1 MLTKNTS
8 LLSALWLMCERVIA
22 LGISFAVT
30 LAVARHL
37 MPEAFGRLSFLLA
50 LASLASPCMALGLNS
65 LVTRE
70 VLQRPNAQHLIIGSS
85 IVMRSLAGAVVAGL
99 MLAVTSQYLPGE
111 ELVLIAVLLFSTIFN
126 AFAVVDF
133 WLQARMANRYAALL
147 RLAVISVFSL
157 ARLLAV
163 WFDAGLP
170 VFIYL
175 LAIEF
180 VVQGLLYLVVYHR
193 LGGGVQTL
201 RISAE
206 ECRTL
211 LRQSRWLLLSGI
223 AAILYLKVDQIM
235 LGVMLDDRAVGIYAA
250 AARLSEVW
258 YFVPAAIV
266 TALFPHL
273 IDKRATDTE
282 RYGLDVQKLND
293 LLFSL
298 ALLVALVMSVTV
310 GWLLPAMFGK
320 AYAESVPVLMVHIW
334 AAILVFM
341 RALLSKWLIAEELL
355 RLSLLTQ
362 VCGAVANVGLNY
374 YLIPLYGPLGAAYAT
389 VISYTVAG
397 YGVLFFHRDLWP
409 MAMVV
414 TRSICLPY
422 RLVRKGRGLYSS

>member
-1 MLTKNTS
+1 
-8 LLSALWLMCERVIA
+8 
-22 LGISFAVT
+22 
-30 LAVARHL
+30 
-37 MPEAFGRLSFLLA
+37 
-50 LASLASPCMALGLNS
+50 
-65 LVTRE
+65 
-70 VLQRPNAQHLIIGSS
+70 
-85 IVMRSLAGAVVAGL
+85 
-99 MLAVTSQYLPGE
+99 
-111 ELVLIAVLLFSTIFN
+111 
-126 AFAVVDF
+126 
-133 WLQARMANRYAALL
+133 
-147 RLAVISVFSL
+147 
-157 ARLLAV
+157 
-163 WFDAGLP
+163 
-170 VFIYL
+170 
-175 LAIEF
+175 
-180 VVQGLLYLVVYHR
+180 LVVYHR
-193 LGGGVQTL
+193 LGGGIQML

-206 ECRTL
+206 ECRAL
-211 LRQSRWLLLSGI
+211 LHQSRWLCLSGI

-298 ALLVALVMSVTV
+298 ALLVALVVSVSA
-310 GWLLPAMFGK
+310 GWLLPAMFGT

>member
-1 MLTKNTS
+1 MF
-8 LLSALWLMCERVIA
+8 ERVTTLA
-22 LGISFAVT
+22 LSFAVT

-37 MPEAFGRLSFLLA
+37 MPDAFGRFSFLLA
-50 LASLASPCMALGLNS
+50 LASLASPLMALGLNS

-111 ELVLIAVLLFSTIFN
+111 ELVLFGVLLFSTIFN

-133 WLQARMANRYAALL
+133 WLQARMANRQAALL

-157 ARLLAV
+157 TRLLAV
-163 WFDAGLP
+163 WLDARLP

-193 LGGGVQTL
+193 LGGGVKTL
-201 RISAE
+201 SISAE
-206 ECRTL
+206 ECRAL
-211 LRQSRWLLLSGI
+211 LHQSRWLLLSGI

-273 IDKRATDTE
+273 IAKRATDTE

-298 ALLVALVMSVTV
+298 ALLVALVVSVTA

-341 RALLSKWLIAEELL
+341 RALLSKWLIVEGLL